1 MTLTDLRYIVAVAQ
15 HKHFER
21 AAKACFVSQPTLS
34 LGIKKLEEELEIN
47 IFEREARNELRIT
60 EQGEQIIEQAQ
71 KVLDQ
76 ASHLKA
82 LAQTHQDPLAAPLR
96 LGAIYTIAPYLLPE
110 LIPLLHKRAP
120 QMQLRLEEN
129 FTAVLAEQLKQ
140 GKLDV
145 ILIALPFNE
154 AGVITQAVYDEPF
167 EAAIPA
173 SHHWKKRKQIG
184 ANELAEENLLL
195 LGPGHCFRDQVLES
209 CPDCKSS
216 GNLQD
221 SLAGGSLETIRY
233 MVASGTGIT
242 VLPSSSKQISAST
255 PLIKMIPFK
264 EPAPKR
270 RVALAWRK
278 GFNRPQ
284 AIDVL
289 RKEILNCRLSGVSM
303 LEDEVSSAVTH
314 KKNQANAE

>member
-1 MTLTDLRYIVAVAQ
+1 MTLTELKYIVAVAQ
-15 HKHFER
+15 FKHFGR

-34 LGIKKLEEELEIN
+34 LGIKKLEAELELS

-76 ASHLKA
+76 AAQLKT

-96 LGAIYTIAPYLLPE
+96 LGAIYTIAPYLLPA
-110 LIPLLHKRAP
+110 LIPRLHKCAP

-129 FTAVLAEQLKQ
+129 FTAVLSEQLKH

-154 AGVITQAVYDEPF
+154 AGIVTQALYDEPF
-167 EAAIPA
+167 EAVIPA
-173 SHHWKKRKQIG
+173 NHHWKDRSYIE
-184 ANELAEENLLL
+184 ANELAKENLLL
-195 LGPGHCFRDQVLES
+195 LGPGHCFRDQVLQA
-209 CPDCKSS
+209 CPDCSASS
-216 GNLQD
+216 NLQE
-221 SLAGGSLETIRY
+221 SLAGGSLETIRH

-242 VLPSSSKQISAST
+242 VLPSSSKPKASNNA
-255 PLIKMIPFK
+255 LIKMIPFT
-264 EPAPKR
+264 EPAPQR

-278 GFNRPQ
+278 GFTRPE
-284 AIDVL
+284 AIEVL
-289 RKEILNCRLSGVSM
+289 RKEILKCTLNGVNM
-303 LEDEVSSAVTH
+303 LPTENMLKDESR
-314 KKNQANAE
+314 